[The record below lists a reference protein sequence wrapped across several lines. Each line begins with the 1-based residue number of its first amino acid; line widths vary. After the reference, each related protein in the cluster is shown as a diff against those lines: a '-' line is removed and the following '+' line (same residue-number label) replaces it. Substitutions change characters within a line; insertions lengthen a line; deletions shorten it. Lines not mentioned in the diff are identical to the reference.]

1 MLNLSTST
9 VSRALSDHPDISA
22 KTKNRVKEIADE
34 FNYTTNIHARFFRS
48 QHSRLIAL
56 ILPELNMFFT
66 PNLIKGINKTIGAS
80 NYSLITFISN
90 DSYKKEKEIIK
101 QCMSWAVEG
110 ILISLSKDT
119 YDLSHL
125 EPIKKADIKCVLIDR
140 IKADEFFPSVT
151 IDSAEASYKAI
162 SRLIAGGRK
171 NILGIFANSNLK
183 ITQERL
189 IGYKRALSEN
199 NIPILEEN
207 IITVD
212 KSQDLDFILPTVFN
226 FNKKINAIFTMT
238 DELLAKCLFHINSAG
253 LSIPSDVSVITI
265 SDGVYPYLTFP
276 KISHVK
282 DSGNKMGKSACS
294 FLLDL
299 IANKT
304 SSSKKGLV
312 LSTKL
317 VELDSI

>member
-1 MLNLSTST
+1 MLSLSTST
-9 VSRALSDHPDISA
+9 VSRALSDHPDISI
-22 KTKNRVKEIADE
+22 KTKNRVKEIAEE

-66 PNLIKGINKTIGAS
+66 PNLIKGINKTIDSS

-90 DSYKKEKEIIK
+90 DSLKKEKEILK

-110 ILISLSKDT
+110 ILISLSKET
-119 YDLSHL
+119 NNLSHL
-125 EPIKKADIKCVLIDR
+125 EPIKKADIKCVLMDR
-140 IKADEFFPSVT
+140 TKADEYFPSVT
-151 IDSAEASYKAI
+151 IDSAEASYKAVSTLI
-162 SRLIAGGRK
+162 SKGRK

-189 IGYKRALSEN
+189 IGYKRALTEN

-212 KSQDLDFILPTVFN
+212 KSKDLDFILPTVFN

-238 DELLAKCLFHINSAG
+238 DELLSKSLFHINSAG
-253 LSIPSDVSVITI
+253 LSIPSDVSVISI
-265 SDGVYPYLTFP
+265 SDGVFPYLSFP

-294 FLLDL
+294 YLLDL

-304 SSSKKGLV
+304 SNSNKGLTI
-312 LSTKL
+312 STKL